1 MLFEELIKQ
10 HCVDLLV
17 ADGQG
22 FSFVVQRYQ
31 GRIHLFYFFSNQAK
45 TGRLGLVALVVE
57 AHWSKR
63 KDRFTAL
70 AHGFNVLLVAHRG
83 GGGTKLVVRAN
94 DYVQSDGA
102 NGSTADTAEP
112 DSRGSTSYGPVAGAD
127 AGRSGFQRRGGYVVA
142 DI

>member
-1 MLFEELIKQ
+1 
-10 HCVDLLV
+10 
-17 ADGQG
+17 
-22 FSFVVQRYQ
+22 
-31 GRIHLFYFFSNQAK
+31 
-45 TGRLGLVALVVE
+45 RLGLVALVVE

-142 DI
+142 DIDVIVTYEGGVGPRSETQNDVAAGTGHTKHGAETQSRSVARGGT